1 VIKQSLEVLKERPNN
16 IHIPNIHTILPIKQL
31 SEAERVA
38 KNTPTVVKA
47 GTTFII

>member
-1 VIKQSLEVLKERPNN
+1 MMSTRYTTN
-16 IHIPNIHTILPIKQL
+16 ILPIKQL